1 MALLLERNGPPPLAM
16 FDEIIECVPDGIFLY
31 DWSYTIRDRATIAGV
46 ANKFEILQT
55 YMERLAEARTLERIE
70 LTSWKTVSKKVE
82 FELTATVA
90 RWYVPRPPDKVEPTE
105 EADKP
110 EESKKLL
117 DDLLSFACQS
127 PRTYEHQW
135 HPGDLVVWD
144 NRCVLHR
151 ARPYDHHQEARVM
164 RHTRISGDPA
174 SEMAA

>member
-1 MALLLERNGPPPLAM
+1 MRAAYDALSEGLK
-16 FDEIIECVPDGIFLY
+16 
-31 DWSYTIRDRATIAGV
+31 DRIAGLSAYHSYFYSQAQIGHNV
-46 ANKFEILQT
+46 EVGAGYGFDAGPSPLRPLVKIHPETGRPALFIGRHAHGIPG
-55 YMERLAEARTLERIE
+55 ME
-70 LTSWKTVSKKVE
+70 
-82 FELTATVA
+82 
-90 RWYVPRPPDKVEPTE
+90 
-105 EADKP
+105 P

-127 PRTYEHQW
+127 PRTYEHRW

-164 RHTRISGDPA
+164 RHTRIAGDPA